1 MEADITYPKFI
12 IMAVITVDQ
21 LDTSWATSSEVVTTV
36 AAVITAV
43 DIIECYILLTRVS
56 NYIS

>member
-21 LDTSWATSSEVVTTV
+21 LDMSWGTSSEVVTTV

-43 DIIECYILLTRVS
+43 AIIECYILLTRVS